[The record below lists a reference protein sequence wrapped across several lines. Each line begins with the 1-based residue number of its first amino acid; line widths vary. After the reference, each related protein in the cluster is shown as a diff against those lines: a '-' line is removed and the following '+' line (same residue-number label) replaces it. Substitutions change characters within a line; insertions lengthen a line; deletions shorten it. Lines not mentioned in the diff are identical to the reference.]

1 MNNKIERLRKD
12 YELMEQAFEEYKRKV
27 FSGKEKQMELAIKEF
42 KKDFGWFFI
51 LPTITVT
58 KDDPNWGGKNL
69 QIAAH
74 FLGFHG
80 RLFYAEREEKHELE
94 S

>member
-1 MNNKIERLRKD
+1 MNRETERLIKS
-12 YELMEQAFEEYKRKV
+12 YELMEQTFEKYKRKV

-42 KKDFGWFFI
+42 KKDFDWFFI

-58 KDDPNWGGKNL
+58 RDDPYWGGKNL

-80 RLFYAEREEKHELE
+80 RLFYAERSKND
-94 S
+94 

>member
-1 MNNKIERLRKD
+1 MNHEIESLRKS
-12 YELMEQAFEEYKRKV
+12 YELMEQAFEEYKRRV
-27 FSGKEKQMELAIKEF
+27 FSGREKQMELAIKEF

-58 KDDPNWGGKNL
+58 KDDPYCDGKNL

-74 FLGFHG
+74 FLGFHC
-80 RLFYAEREEKHELE
+80 RLFYTEREKKEALD
-94 S
+94 